1 MEPFSLF
8 QLFQSLC
15 NHFPVEQAPQE
26 QEKQEEQP
34 PPKTE
39 EAPSSQEAF
48 LQFLSNHDA
57 RAKRTKKP

>member
-15 NHFPVEQAPQE
+15 A
-26 QEKQEEQP
+26 
-34 PPKTE
+34 T
-39 EAPSSQEAF
+39 PSSQREEPPPQNTTEEKPSEEKDNSPSQDTF
-48 LQFLSNHDA
+48 LQFLSAHDA